1 MPDYPVAE
9 KMPERLRAP
18 SGLAFSEITLEAALE
33 GKLRMEDLRVTAD
46 ALELQAQV
54 AERAGRRQLAE
65 NLRRAAELVSVPD
78 DRILA
83 MYNALRPGRA
93 SSETLLQIAAELES
107 RYQAPRCA
115 AFVREAAELTS
126 PAPERSAC

>member
-1 MPDYPVAE
+1 MPEYPIAK
-9 KMPERLRAP
+9 KMPELLRTP
-18 SGLAFSEITLEAALE
+18 SGLAYSDINLEAALE
-33 GKLRMEDLRVTAD
+33 GKVRMEDLRITAG

-54 AERAGRRQLAE
+54 AEAAGRRQLAE

-93 SSETLLQIAAELES
+93 SREALLQLAAELET

-115 AFVREAAELTS
+115 AFVREAAEAAT
-126 PAPERSAC
+126 